1 MNNPELRHE
10 LLDHILNNSS
20 DGIVILRKCVEG
32 GFEAL
37 ISNQAAFKLM
47 DKVNLTYTKHA
58 SPEGQIKLFFD
69 AELSGKLDSI
79 PKGGA
84 PLNIE
89 AGDNSNG
96 RQVWVRLSASAC
108 KENIILTLSDVTYRK
123 ESEKDLQTEIYF
135 NELILESLP
144 YPVALFSSG
153 RKVRRANSSFV
164 NHNRFFNEIGHSMLN
179 IIKSFERASG
189 DNEKN
194 ALEFQC
200 GGSRYLFEFDSQN
213 DTGLIKK
220 ASFSSKIWNIFIKHI
235 HEDVY
240 LFYAIDET
248 DRYAMEDGLNE
259 ARAQAEKS
267 NIAKSRFIANMSHEI
282 RTPLNGIIGFSE
294 LLFRTSVDHQQS
306 QYLNNVKT
314 CAGTLLNLINDIL
327 DFSKIE
333 AEKVEIESSEFI
345 LKQALLDVIT
355 IVKFEAGRRSQNI
368 STEFAGIC
376 DMPLLGDIVRLKQVV
391 LNLVNNAIKFTP
403 ENKTIKL
410 IASLENETEVS
421 CDIKISVIDEGIGIS
436 EENQKK
442 LFSSF
447 IQADASH
454 TRKFGGTGLGLVI
467 SEKLVRLM
475 GGGGIKVMSAVNE
488 GSCFSFVLPFLK
500 AQPSSESR
508 AGEERIDWAAEL
520 KRLKLKILI
529 VDDSEM
535 NLNLGVKMLKMLGCT
550 VSQAADGPEAIEKAM
565 SEQFD
570 LILMDVC
577 MPLMD
582 GYETTT
588 ILRQKNIDT
597 PIIALTASAL
607 KSDVE
612 YCFECGMN
620 AYLSKPIVLPDLT
633 KTLCLVYKSRKYKK
647 APSEKHNETED
658 VKGAVKREVF
668 DYERF
673 AQKFSAFDEK
683 SIKAVSEF
691 MDTAGGYINL
701 IDEARRSGD
710 NGFMKLII
718 NKFKAEAFNISAVKL
733 GRLLAALEDIMKRG
747 AAVESASINELRAE
761 IRRFEDEIRRTLKL
775 KVKES

>member
-1 MNNPELRHE
+1 MR
-10 LLDHILNNSS
+10 
-20 DGIVILRKCVEG
+20 
-32 GFEAL
+32 
-37 ISNQAAFKLM
+37 
-47 DKVNLTYTKHA
+47 
-58 SPEGQIKLFFD
+58 
-69 AELSGKLDSI
+69 
-79 PKGGA
+79 
-84 PLNIE
+84 
-89 AGDNSNG
+89 
-96 RQVWVRLSASAC
+96 VRISASAC
-108 KENIILTLSDVTYRK
+108 KENIILTLSDVTYHK

-179 IIKSFERASG
+179 IIKSFERGSG
-189 DNEKN
+189 GKEKD

-200 GGSRYLFEFDSQN
+200 GDLRYLFEFDRQN

-248 DRYAMEDGLNE
+248 DRYAMEDSLNE
-259 ARAQAEKS
+259 ARALAEKS

-294 LLFRTSVDHQQS
+294 LLFTTDVNHQQS

-345 LKQALLDVIT
+345 IKHALLDVLT
-355 IVKFEAGRRSQNI
+355 IVKFEAGRKSQNVL
-368 STEFAGIC
+368 TEFAEVC
-376 DMPLLGDIVRLKQVV
+376 DMPLLGDVVRLKQVV
-391 LNLVNNAIKFTP
+391 LNLINNAIKFTP
-403 ENKTIKL
+403 EYKTIKL
-410 IASLENETEVS
+410 IAALENETAVS

-447 IQADASH
+447 VQADASH
-454 TRKFGGTGLGLVI
+454 TRRFGGTGLGLVI
-467 SEKLVRLM
+467 SDKLVRLM
-475 GGGGIKVMSAVNE
+475 GGNGIKVMSCVNE
-488 GSCFSFVLPFLK
+488 GSRFSFVLPFLK
-500 AQPSSESR
+500 AQPDASR
-508 AGEERIDWAAEL
+508 AGDERIDWAAEL
-520 KRLKLKILI
+520 KRLKLKVLI

-535 NLNLGVKMLKMLGCT
+535 NLNLAVKMLKMLGCA

-565 SEQFD
+565 NEQFD

-607 KSDVE
+607 KADVE

-633 KTLCLVYKSRKYKK
+633 
-647 APSEKHNETED
+647 
-658 VKGAVKREVF
+658 
-668 DYERF
+668 
-673 AQKFSAFDEK
+673 
-683 SIKAVSEF
+683 
-691 MDTAGGYINL
+691 
-701 IDEARRSGD
+701 
-710 NGFMKLII
+710 
-718 NKFKAEAFNISAVKL
+718 
-733 GRLLAALEDIMKRG
+733 
-747 AAVESASINELRAE
+747 
-761 IRRFEDEIRRTLKL
+761 
-775 KVKES
+775 